1 MLARMPVHAQT
12 GEWPLCYGVVFCFTK
27 NDKEHCFGD
36 NLPQCSDIVRLIKEK
51 IKRSWQQQMKKTR
64 YIRFLSIISVISLAA
79 TALAG
84 CSTASTGEQ
93 STAEATASPVQTTSV
108 DSDAVYVQ
116 VQSVDGDTI
125 TGILGTMTQLSSDSS
140 QQGTPP
146 DMSSGDSTQQEA
158 PPDMPS
164 SDNAQQ
170 GTPPDMSSSDNGQQG
185 TPSDMPSGDSS
196 QQGGPGGQG
205 GMMGF
210 TSSDAVITFSV
221 TDATVITKQSGTD
234 TSEVALSDIAAD
246 DILSV
251 TLSNDNVAMTIVIQS
266 AGGGMPSG
274 VQTGSQPGANFGG
287 SDTVTNGTAAT
298 TIDADS
304 TISQQTYTSS
314 GDDENALRIDGAT
327 VTLEDITVEKTG
339 GSSSNTEN
347 GDFYGMNAG
356 LLALNGATATISG
369 ATVTTN
375 AVNGNGVF
383 SYGTGT
389 TVNISDSKI
398 RTTMNNSGGIQTT
411 GGATM
416 NATNL
421 DVETQ
426 GNSAA
431 AIRSDRGGG
440 DVNVTGGSYTT
451 NGTGSP
457 AIYSTA
463 DISVD
468 GATLTA
474 NASEAVVVEGKN
486 SVTLNNV
493 TLTGNMQAS
502 TDASENV
509 HNIMIYQSM
518 SGDAEVGHSSFTAT
532 GGSIIAKSGDQFYV
546 TNTTCTISLTN
557 VALTLAND
565 TLLQVVGNNNS
576 RGWGTAG
583 ANGGTCTFNAS
594 NQTMSGN
601 IIVDDISSLDLSFA
615 DGSVYTGAINTS
627 GAAGTVNV
635 TLGSGCQWV
644 LTGDSYISSFTGDV
658 SGITTNGYTVY
669 VDGTAITD

>member
-1 MLARMPVHAQT
+1 MHRGKLYAILGVFTAAVLAM
-12 GEWPLCYGVVFCFTK
+12 
-27 NDKEHCFGD
+27 
-36 NLPQCSDIVRLIKEK
+36 S
-51 IKRSWQQQMKKTR
+51 
-64 YIRFLSIISVISLAA
+64 
-79 TALAG
+79 G
-84 CSTASTGEQ
+84 CSATTDSNTATQTAS
-93 STAEATASPVQTTSV
+93 ATNAAQQTV
-108 DSDAVYVQ
+108 NSDAIYVQ
-116 VQSVDGDTI
+116 VQSVENGTI
-125 TGILGTMTQLSSDSS
+125 TALVGTMSQPSGQPDGATQQQGTPPQQPSGDSTTQ

-146 DMSSGDSTQQEA
+146 DQPSGDNTTQ
-158 PPDMPS
+158 
-164 SDNAQQ
+164 QQ
-170 GTPPDMSSSDNGQQG
+170 GTPPDQSSGSNDQS
-185 TPSDMPSGDSS
+185 TPPEMPSGDGT
-196 QQGGPGGQG
+196 QQGGPGGAG

-210 TSSDAVITFSV
+210 TAGTETITFTVS
-221 TDATVITKQSGTD
+221 DATVVSKQNGPESATAA
-234 TSEVALSDIAAD
+234 VSDIAVG
-246 DILSV
+246 DILAV
-251 TLSNDNVAMTIVIQS
+251 TLSSSNAAETIVIQS
-266 AGGGMPSG
+266 AGGAQDASAQGG
-274 VQTGSQPGANFGG
+274 QPGANFGG

-298 TIDADS
+298 TIDTDT
-304 TISQQTYTSS
+304 TIDGQAYASS
-314 GDDENALRIDGAT
+314 GDDENALRVDGAT
-327 VTLEDITVEKTG
+327 VTLSNITVDKTG
-339 GSSSNTEN
+339 GASSNTEN

-356 LLALNGATATISG
+356 VLATNGATVTISG

-398 RTTMNNSGGIQTT
+398 RTSMNNSGGIQTT

-421 DVETQ
+421 DVETS

-440 DVNVTGGSYTT
+440 DVNVSGGTYVT

-468 GATLTA
+468 SATLTA

-493 TLTGNMQAS
+493 TLSGNMQAS
-502 TDASENV
+502 TDANENV
-509 HNIMIYQSM
+509 HNIMLYQSM

-532 GGSIIAKSGDQFYV
+532 GGSILANAGDMFYV
-546 TNTTCTISLTN
+546 TNTTSTISLTN
-557 VALTLAND
+557 VALTLANEN
-565 TLLQVVGNNNS
+565 LLTVSGNSSS

-583 ANGGTCTFNAS
+583 ANGGICTFLAAQ
-594 NQTMSGN
+594 QTLNG
-601 IIVDDISSLDLSFA
+601 IITVDSISSLDFQLA
-615 DGSVYTGAINTS
+615 DGSIFTGSINPT
-627 GAAGTVNV
+627 GAAGTVSV

-669 VDGTAITD
+669 VNGTAITD

>member
-1 MLARMPVHAQT
+1 
-12 GEWPLCYGVVFCFTK
+12 
-27 NDKEHCFGD
+27 
-36 NLPQCSDIVRLIKEK
+36 
-51 IKRSWQQQMKKTR
+51 MKKHR
-64 YIRFLSIISVISLAA
+64 YYKVLSLFCAA
-79 TALAG
+79 TLALTALYG
-84 CSTASTGEQ
+84 CTAATTTTEQ
-93 STAEATASPVQTTSV
+93 STQVSASSAVQTAAI
-108 DSDAVYVQ
+108 DADATYVQ
-116 VQSVDGDTI
+116 VQSVNGNEI
-125 TGILGTMTQLSSDSS
+125 TAVIGTMEQPTGQPSGDSS

-146 DMSSGDSTQQEA
+146 EQ
-158 PPDMPS
+158 
-164 SDNAQQ
+164 
-170 GTPPDMSSSDNGQQG
+170 
-185 TPSDMPSGDSS
+185 PSGDSS
-196 QQGGPGGQG
+196 QQGTPPEKPSGDSSQQGTPPEMPSGDSTQQGTPPEMPSGDSTQQGGQG
-205 GMMGF
+205 GMMNF
-210 TSSDAVITFSV
+210 TASDAVITFSV
-221 TDATVITKQSGTD
+221 SDATKITKLSG
-234 TSEVALSDIAAD
+234 SETAEAALSDIAAD
-246 DILSV
+246 DILAV
-251 TLSNDNVAMTIVIQS
+251 TISSSNIAETIVIQS
-266 AGGGMPSG
+266 AGGGMPQDG
-274 VQTGSQPGANFGG
+274 QPGASFGG

-298 TIDADS
+298 TIDSDITVSA
-304 TISQQTYTSS
+304 TTYSSS
-314 GDDENALRIDGAT
+314 GDDENALRVDGAT
-327 VTLEDITVEKTG
+327 VTLSGITVEKSG
-339 GSSSNTEN
+339 GASSNTEN

-383 SYGTGT
+383 SYGEGT

-426 GNSAA
+426 GNSSA

-440 DVNVTGGSYTT
+440 DVNVTGGTYTT

-463 DISVD
+463 DISAD

-493 TLTGNMQAS
+493 SLTGNMQAS
-502 TDASENV
+502 TDATENV
-509 HNIMIYQSM
+509 HNIMLYQSM

-532 GGSIIAKSGDQFYV
+532 GGSIVAKAGDMFYV

-565 TLLQVVGNNNS
+565 TLLNVAGNSSS

-583 ANGGTCTFNAS
+583 ANGGTCTLTAS

-601 IIVDDISSLDLSFA
+601 IVVDEISSLDLSLA
-615 DGSVYTGAINTS
+615 EGSVFTGAINAS

-644 LTGDSYISSFTGDV
+644 LTGDSYITSFTGDV

-669 VDGTAITD
+669 VNGTAITD

>member
-1 MLARMPVHAQT
+1 M
-12 GEWPLCYGVVFCFTK
+12 
-27 NDKEHCFGD
+27 
-36 NLPQCSDIVRLIKEK
+36 IK
-51 IKRSWQQQMKKTR
+51 MKHLK
-64 YIRFLSIISVISLAA
+64 FLSIISAVSLAA

-84 CSTASTGEQ
+84 CSTASTIEE
-93 STAEATASPVQTTSV
+93 STTKATASPAQTASV
-108 DSDAVYVQ
+108 DSGAVYVQ
-116 VQSVDGDTI
+116 VQSMDGDTI
-125 TGILGTMTQLSSDSS
+125 TGVLGTITQPMDNSGQQGNPSQMPSGDSS

-146 DMSSGDSTQQEA
+146 E
-158 PPDMPS
+158 
-164 SDNAQQ
+164 
-170 GTPPDMSSSDNGQQG
+170 
-185 TPSDMPSGDSS
+185 MPSGDSS
-196 QQGGPGGQG
+196 QQGTPPEMPSGDGSQQGTPPSGDSAPQGDSTAMTSTDGTQQGGPGGQG

-210 TSSDAVITFSV
+210 TSSDAVVTFNV
-221 TDATVITKQSGTD
+221 TEETVITKQSGAE
-234 TSEVALSDIAAD
+234 TSEAALSDIVAD

-274 VQTGSQPGANFGG
+274 AQTGGQPGANFGG
-287 SDTVTNGTAAT
+287 SDTVTNGTAVT
-298 TIDADS
+298 TLDAD
-304 TISQQTYTSS
+304 TTVSQQTYTSS

-327 VTLEDITVEKTG
+327 VTLDGITVEKTG

-356 LLALNGATATISG
+356 LLALNGATVTISG
-369 ATVTTN
+369 ATITTN
-375 AVNGNGVF
+375 AANGNGVF

-440 DVNVTGGSYTT
+440 DVNVTGGTYTS

-463 DISVD
+463 DISVED
-468 GATLTA
+468 ATLTA

-502 TDASENV
+502 TDANENV

-518 SGDAEVGHSSFTAT
+518 SGDAEVGHSSFSAT
-532 GGSIIAKSGDQFYV
+532 GGSIIANSGDQFYV
-546 TNTTCTISLTN
+546 TNTTCTISLTD

-565 TLLQVVGNNNS
+565 NLLQVVGNNNS

-583 ANGGTCTFNAS
+583 ANGGTCTFTAS
-594 NQTMSGN
+594 SQTMSGN
-601 IIVDDISSLDLSFA
+601 IIVDDISSLDLSLA
-615 DGSVYTGAINTS
+615 DGSAYTGAINTS

-669 VDGTAITD
+669 VNGTAITD